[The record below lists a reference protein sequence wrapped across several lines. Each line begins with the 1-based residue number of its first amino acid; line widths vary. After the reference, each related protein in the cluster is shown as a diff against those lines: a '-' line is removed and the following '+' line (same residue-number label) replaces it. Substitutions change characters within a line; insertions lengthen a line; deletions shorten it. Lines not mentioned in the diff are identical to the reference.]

1 MATVDLALL
10 FAAGATCVAI
20 LIFGFAGAI
29 TCRSMPVPPRS
40 EVRRHMLCGLYCN
53 PDDPR
58 TIVHRPYGIGWTI
71 NVRREACAQLLI
83 VMAVMAL
90 VAGAIYVML
99 ALSPPTGSVKF
110 VAP

>member
-1 MATVDLALL
+1 MADIDLAMLL
-10 FAAGATCVAI
+10 VAGATCAAI
-20 LIFGFAGAI
+20 VLFGVVGARL
-29 TCRSMPVPPRS
+29 CRSRELPPRS

-53 PDDPR
+53 PEDPR
-58 TIVHRPYGIGWTI
+58 TIVHRPSGAGWTI

-83 VMAVMAL
+83 VMGVMAL

-99 ALSPPTGSVKF
+99 SLGSQTDAMKF